1 MTTRRKKS
9 TGQKLPAYLLQNFP
23 QHTGATAMKFLI
35 DTTEIIFFIIIAALV
50 LSYLSK
56 YFVA

>member
-1 MTTRRKKS
+1 
-9 TGQKLPAYLLQNFP
+9 
-23 QHTGATAMKFLI
+23 MKPFI
-35 DTTEIIFFIIIAALV
+35 DTAEVIFFTIIAALV

>member
-1 MTTRRKKS
+1 MKS
-9 TGQKLPAYLLQNFP
+9 
-23 QHTGATAMKFLI
+23 LI
-35 DTTEIIFFIIIAALV
+35 DTAEIIFFIIIAALV